1 MGGRRIGVKGGGS
14 ELVSGSQETAPPQPS
29 RETGIKFL
37 AYVNHMLQCDLRL
50 VASRGPRA
58 LIPADASSTGCP
70 PGGGGTASPPTSCS
84 KACRQEPGLTGQGA
98 RKPSRGTCP
107 PLQLGSQGPSEGG
120 PKTPTSPWRAS
131 PAASGSH
138 RASDLTWAPRMG
150 ARFLGGNSSVPA
162 DRDLGSPTEG
172 WALQVPSL
180 LIPTEQELLHIPASL
195 GVGVGGRAWPAP
207 SAKLGKPQTKG
218 KDVAGQL
225 QPARLRAT
233 VTPAC
238 QACHYVFMRTI
249 SFHPPSAF
257 LSPGCR
263 WGERSAIA
271 RPVSQR
277 YGW

>member
-1 MGGRRIGVKGGGS
+1 MLVIFIDIFLTQSS
-14 ELVSGSQETAPPQPS
+14 EPPYEVS
-29 RETGIKFL
+29 I
-37 AYVNHMLQCDLRL
+37 
-50 VASRGPRA
+50 
-58 LIPADASSTGCP
+58 
-70 PGGGGTASPPTSCS
+70 
-84 KACRQEPGLTGQGA
+84 
-98 RKPSRGTCP
+98 
-107 PLQLGSQGPSEGG
+107 
-120 PKTPTSPWRAS
+120 
-131 PAASGSH
+131 
-138 RASDLTWAPRMG
+138 
-150 ARFLGGNSSVPA
+150 
-162 DRDLGSPTEG
+162 
-172 WALQVPSL
+172 PSL